1 MGTKRFV
8 YSMAYMA
15 GIIWL
20 MTEGL
25 KYMHVIY
32 ITAQERMVL
41 YPYFLYSTIFPI
53 VIGLLLGVGLYSARR
68 QEKGQ
73 WKIDWIKLTACGIP
87 LLYVT
92 LLPTFSFLFQRVSWP
107 FTGYL
112 ISFGQ
117 DKLPMLTG
125 LIFGYIIVDSVRK
138 ESAD

>member
-1 MGTKRFV
+1 MADDRRFEVYACHIYHGTGKDGTV
-8 YSMAYMA
+8 S
-15 GIIWL
+15 
-20 MTEGL
+20 
-25 KYMHVIY
+25 V
-32 ITAQERMVL
+32 
-41 YPYFLYSTIFPI
+41 FPI
-53 VIGLLLGVGLYSARR
+53 LDYIPDRDWTAAWCGAVQRKKTGKRTVENRLDQANGL
-68 QEKGQ
+68 

-112 ISFGQ
+112 ILFGQ